1 MPDSLEGSEMIGK
14 SGKSLITFI
23 TAGDPSK
30 NATLNFMLAMEE
42 YADVIELGIPFSDP
56 MADGKAIQKANYRAL
71 KAGIRLRDVFDIV
84 RSFRKHSEK
93 PVVLMTYFN
102 PIYAVGIERFVR
114 DASEAGVSGM
124 IVVDLPLEEAGGY
137 LEMCEKYGIGTIF
150 LAAPNT
156 SDERLMT
163 IDEVSEFIYLVSTY
177 GVTGVRDEV
186 PPIAFEALKR
196 VKKVC
201 RKPVAVGFG
210 VSKPEHVRKL
220 MDAGADGVVVGSAIV
235 EIIERLGEDAAEEIQ
250 RKVRELKNAV

>member
-1 MPDSLEGSEMIGK
+1 MIGKIGK
-14 SGKSLITFI
+14 SGKSLVTFI
-23 TAGDPSK
+23 TAGDPTK
-30 NATLNFMLAMEE
+30 KATLNFMLAMEK

-71 KAGIRLRDVFDIV
+71 KAGIKLKDVFDMV
-84 RSFRKHSEK
+84 REFREHSER

-102 PIYAVGIERFVR
+102 PIYATGIERFVR
-114 DASEAGVSGM
+114 DASEAGVNGM
-124 IVVDLPLEEAGGY
+124 IVVDLPLEEAGKY
-137 LEMCEKYGIGTIF
+137 LEVCEKHGIATIF

-156 SDERLMT
+156 SDERLMA

-220 MDAGADGVVVGSAIV
+220 VEAGADGVVVGSAIV
-235 EIIERLGEDAAEEIQ
+235 EVIERLGEDAAEEIQ
-250 RKVRELKNAV
+250 RKVNELKRALEA

>member
-1 MPDSLEGSEMIGK
+1 MISK

-30 NATLNFMLAMEE
+30 KATLNFMLAMEE
-42 YADVIELGIPFSDP
+42 HADVIELGVPFSDP
-56 MADGKAIQKANYRAL
+56 MADGRAIQKANYRAL

-84 RSFRKHSEK
+84 KSFREHSEK
-93 PVVLMTYFN
+93 PVVLMSYFN
-102 PIYAVGIERFVR
+102 PIYAKGIERFVR

-124 IVVDLPLEEAGGY
+124 IVVDLPLEEAGEY
-137 LEMCEKYGIGTIF
+137 LEMCEKHGMATIF

-156 SDERLMT
+156 SDERLMA

-186 PPIAFEALKR
+186 PPIAFDALKR

-220 MDAGADGVVVGSAIV
+220 IEAGADGVVVGSAIV
-235 EIIERLGEDAAEEIQ
+235 EIIERYGEDAAEEIQ
-250 RKVRELKNAV
+250 RKVKELKRAV